1 MRPVPSGRTEAGAG
15 RVREDPGDRPPAR
28 ERFDPTSSWS
38 AAHPTA
44 PMTREPARA
53 VVSWSAGKDSAYAL
67 WEVVRAGE
75 LEVVGLLTTV
85 TQSFGRVSM
94 HGVREA
100 LVEQQ
105 AEAIGV
111 PLWKVPIPSPCPNEV
126 YERAMGETL
135 ARLAR
140 EGVREI
146 VFGDLFL
153 QDIREYRESRLAST
167 GIRPVFPLWK
177 RDTRQLAHEMVRA
190 GLKASVVCL
199 DPRKLSREFAG
210 RPFDERFLRDLPSS
224 VDPCGEN
231 GEFHTF
237 VWAGPMFARSIAV
250 EVGATVERE
259 GFVFTDMLPGPTSA
273 PDPSG
278 TDPRGAEARDPAIR
292 TAGNV

>member
-1 MRPVPSGRTEAGAG
+1 MMRELP
-15 RVREDPGDRPPAR
+15 
-28 ERFDPTSSWS
+28 
-38 AAHPTA
+38 
-44 PMTREPARA
+44 RA

-85 TQSFGRVSM
+85 TQTFGRVSM

-111 PLWKVPIPSPCPNEV
+111 PLWKVPIPSPCPNET
-126 YERAMGETL
+126 YERAMGEAL

-140 EGVREI
+140 AEVRWV

-153 QDIREYRESRLAST
+153 QEVRDYRESRLAST

-177 RDTRQLAHEMVRA
+177 RDTRQLAHEMIRA
-190 GLKASVVCL
+190 GLDASVVCL

-210 RPFDERFLRDLPSS
+210 RKFDERFLRDLPPS

-237 VWAGPMFARSIAV
+237 VRAGPMFAHAIAV
-250 EVGATVERE
+250 EVGPTVERE
-259 GFVFTDMLPGPTSA
+259 GFVFTDLLPGPPSP

-278 TDPRGAEARDPAIR
+278 TDRGGPDGRDPAMR